1 MSRPDDPLPPAA
13 VPAPRRWTSTRTIAV
28 IVFALGG
35 LPALFTTGAV
45 QRWSV
50 VGYALAL
57 FTLVILR
64 PGASAVPRRRP
75 VAQRHR
81 AARPYL
87 VPRDLPPASSLFVG
101 RDAELAAILAH
112 LRMGRVDGPDA
123 GESDGPRLILL
134 YGEDGI
140 GKTTLAVK
148 VAHLAADLFP
158 EGQLFAKVGTGAAG
172 TVDADRISADAH
184 RIGAEAVNAAT
195 ADDETGGANDDTAND
210 GNTNDDGNDDGNDDA
225 TIRATLTHFVD
236 ALQPPAQ
243 RAPFGPDDPRHD
255 DLRHDELRQDDPRH
269 DDLRHDESRHDE
281 LLHDDLRHDDLRERF
296 AALTA
301 DRAVLFVL
309 DDAASARLVQPLL
322 TAGPRCAVLVTA
334 PAVLPGL
341 PATALTI
348 RLGPLGGGESLT
360 LLGAILGQQRI
371 RGQREDA
378 DEIVRVTQGHPLSLR
393 AAAAGLAA
401 IPHARL
407 ATALRRLGAPRA
419 PGHQARAAALDLS
432 YALLTEQER
441 SAVRA
446 LGLLPAP
453 AFTPWMLAALLEVDE
468 RTATRIAD
476 RLGFAGFVDRTSV
489 DSVGVPEFVVPE
501 FVHRLARARLAEATS
516 PEQRVA
522 LRERLNSRAWQRRR
536 ADPARA
542 LRDDVFGS
550 LERGALR
557 TAIEA
562 ARKAVAVAR
571 EKRDRTDEGLALAA
585 FAEVRA
591 ELGNFE
597 AADDLARAALAPA
610 VVSAAAAARA
620 RRCLGRL
627 YRRAHQAEAAKDEL
641 NRAYLEADGD
651 PAEQIQALRELA
663 VAQAQHAEAQAAEA
677 TMRAATDLYE
687 RHPEVGERYRAGV
700 SWASS
705 VVLESQGRFDD
716 SQRAIDS
723 GLEYARAHGQQL
735 WLAWLTY
742 RAAGLEMARAVDFEA
757 VRTYGNEAI
766 RLFSDMNHRYGKAH
780 CRLVIGHAYLLEKGM
795 DEAATLLEEALE
807 NFINC
812 GDRWAEAEACQLLA
826 LARHPEDPTPEAAR
840 LLRTA
845 GRIFEDLG
853 DAGKA
858 KEVYERLA
866 RLPAPDG
873 RRS

>member
-1 MSRPDDPLPPAA
+1 M
-13 VPAPRRWTSTRTIAV
+13 RTVAV

-57 FTLVILR
+57 FTLVIVR
-64 PGASAVPRRRP
+64 PRASAVPRRRP
-75 VAQRHR
+75 LAQRHR

-112 LRMGRVDGPDA
+112 LRWGRVDGPDA

-172 TVDADRISADAH
+172 TVDAHRISADAH
-184 RIGAEAVNAAT
+184 RITADAVNAAT
-195 ADDETGGANDDTAND
+195 PDDGAGGASDDPAND
-210 GNTNDDGNDDGNDDA
+210 GNDRSDANDGA
-225 TIRATLTHFVD
+225 TIRATLTHFID
-236 ALQPPAQ
+236 ALQPSAQ
-243 RAPFGPDDPRHD
+243 RAPLGP
-255 DLRHDELRQDDPRH
+255 DELRP
-269 DDLRHDESRHDE
+269 DE
-281 LLHDDLRHDDLRERF
+281 LRPDELRPDELRERF

-309 DDAASARLVQPLL
+309 DDAASAHLVHPLL

-378 DEIVRVTQGHPLSLR
+378 DEIVRVTQGHPLSVR

-516 PEQRVA
+516 PDQRVV
-522 LRERLNSRAWQRRR
+522 LRERLSSRAWQRRR

-571 EKRDRTDEGLALAA
+571 EKRDRTGEGLALAA

-627 YRRAHQAEAAKDEL
+627 YRRAHQAEAAQDEL

-651 PAEQIQALRELA
+651 PAEQIQTLRELA
-663 VAQAQHAEAQAAEA
+663 VAQAQHAETQSAEA

-687 RHPEVGERYRAGV
+687 RHPGVGERYRAGV

-705 VVLESQGRFDD
+705 VVLEAQGRFDD
-716 SQRAIDS
+716 SRRAIDS
-723 GLEYARAHGQQL
+723 GLEYARAQGQQL

-742 RAAGLEMARAVDFEA
+742 RAAGLELTRAVNFEA

-795 DEAATLLEEALE
+795 DEAAILLEEALE

-826 LARHPEDPTPEAAR
+826 LARHAEDSTPEAAR